1 MKSKIKLKYRI
12 LSIIFII
19 LAAAFLLI
27 GCGETATESDKA
39 SQNVSQ
45 VESEPVVSQP
55 EEVPEIE
62 VTPTEYLTFTA
73 PTYESFST
81 NNAEVTFKGNVKDGK
96 ELKLGEEVIICD
108 EAGNF
113 EKTVDLKHGNNTF
126 KFTVGEET
134 KTFKIYRRYVI
145 ITSYSPSNAQ
155 TYSAGVKLNVSAK
168 AKAGA
173 TITAK
178 FNGQTITLTEK
189 VDLNGGDSNYVGYFT
204 LPSGHFVDR
213 NLGKITFTGVH
224 NGWSET
230 FSSGIITCKKEDVV
244 VEYDPNATPS
254 GGNYINVGSGII
266 CEIVAFQAETFNGKD
281 TADKSRPYNNYLPEG
296 TVDYSGA
303 NLRTVS
309 GDNGYKHQLVT
320 LRCGRQ
326 VYLSKRRSPYKDFVP
341 VTKQYVGTLPDHNEL
356 GVASFGIDGHH
367 TTLVLDTDWKAPFT
381 LELKDQKYNNNFTVN
396 NVTFNYVDI
405 TFCYATVFEGEITIP
420 EDHPLFSDVKIIK
433 NEKTQDYTLR
443 FILKKQGAFYGWDAY
458 YNEQNQLCFK
468 FLNPTEVQEADNEY
482 GADLTGAV
490 ILIDVGHGGK
500 TDTGTGGVGKNEDCE
515 KKWNLILAKSIK
527 AELESIGATVYITR
541 ETDVEQ
547 LADQKVKMLKDL
559 KPDYCIA
566 IHHDGNASASLNGF
580 GSYYYQPYS
589 KAAAQ
594 IMQNHNANLTVN
606 GSKVYKSTSLKWH
619 YYFMGR
625 CSVCPVVLTE
635 NGYMTNKYDFNNVIN
650 MNVNNA
656 KAKAIT
662 AGIAEYFLSI
672 Q

>member
-1 MKSKIKLKYRI
+1 MKRTITVICCALGG
-12 LSIIFII
+12 II
-19 LAAAFLLI
+19 LALATAFLLI
-27 GCGETATESDKA
+27 KYGDKIFP
-39 SQNVSQ
+39 STNGGSYT
-45 VESEPVVSQP
+45 SEAAPVVSQP
-55 EEVPEIE
+55 VYVPEVE
-62 VTPTEYLTFTA
+62 LTPTEYLTFAT

-81 NNAEVTFKGNVKDGK
+81 NNSTVTFSGNVKDGK
-96 ELKLGEEVIICD
+96 ELKLGDEIIVCD
-108 EAGNF
+108 EMGNF
-113 EKTVDLKHGNNTF
+113 EKTVNLKHGNNTF
-126 KFTVGEET
+126 KFTVENES
-134 KTFKIYRRYVI
+134 KTFKIYRRYII
-145 ITSYSPSNAQ
+145 ITSYTPSNSQ

-173 TITAK
+173 TVTAK

-189 VDLNGGDSNYVGYFT
+189 MDTNGGDSNYTGYFT

-213 NLGKITFTGVH
+213 NLGKVTFTGVH
-224 NGWSET
+224 NGWSES
-230 FSSGIITCKKEDVV
+230 FSSGTITCKKEDVV
-244 VEYDPNATPS
+244 VDYDPDATPA

-296 TVDYSGA
+296 TVDYSSA
-303 NLRTVS
+303 TLRTVS
-309 GDNGYKHQLVT
+309 SDGGYKHQMVT

-326 VYLSKRRSPYKDFVP
+326 VYVSKRRSPYKDFTA

-356 GVASFGIDGHH
+356 SVASFGIDGHH

-443 FILKKQGAFYGWDAY
+443 FILKKQGGFYGWDAY
-458 YNEQNQLCFK
+458 YNEQDQLCFK
-468 FLNPTEVQEADNEY
+468 FLNPTKVTEAENEY
-482 GADLTGAV
+482 GADLTGTV

-500 TDTGTGGVGKNEDCE
+500 TDTGTGGVGKREDCE
-515 KKWNLILAKSIK
+515 KKWNLILAQSIK
-527 AELESIGATVYITR
+527 RELESIGATVYITR
-541 ETDVEQ
+541 TSDVEQ
-547 LADQKVKMLKDL
+547 LADYKVKMLKDL

-566 IHHDGNASASLNGF
+566 IHHDGNASSSLNGF
-580 GSYYYQPYS
+580 GAYYYQPYS

-594 IMQNHNANLTVN
+594 IMQNHNSNLTVN
-606 GSKVYKSTSLKWH
+606 GSKVYKNTSLKWH

-650 MNVNNA
+650 MDVNNA

>member
-1 MKSKIKLKYRI
+1 MKKTITVICCALGG
-12 LSIIFII
+12 II
-19 LAAAFLLI
+19 LALATAFLLI
-27 GCGETATESDKA
+27 KYGDKLVP
-39 SQNVSQ
+39 SQNSGSYLT
-45 VESEPVVSQP
+45 EEDPVVSQP
-55 EEVPEIE
+55 VYVPEVEI
-62 VTPTEYLTFTA
+62 TPTEYLTFTA
-73 PTYESFST
+73 PIYESFST
-81 NNAEVTFKGNVKDGK
+81 NNSTVTFKGNVKEGK
-96 ELKLGEEVIICD
+96 ELKLQDEVIVCD

-113 EKTVDLKHGNNTF
+113 EKTVNLKHGNNTF
-126 KFTVGEET
+126 KFTVGEES
-134 KTFKIYRRYVI
+134 KTFKIYRRYII
-145 ITSYSPSNAQ
+145 ITSFTPSNAQ

-189 VDLNGGDSNYVGYFT
+189 IDVNGGDSNYTGYFT

-213 NLGKITFTGVH
+213 NLGKVTFTGVH

-230 FSSGIITCKKEDVV
+230 FTSGIITCKKEDVV
-244 VEYDPNATPS
+244 VNYDPDATPA

-266 CEIVAFQAETFNGKD
+266 AEIVAFQAETFNGKD
-281 TADKSRPYNNYLPEG
+281 TTDKSRPYNNYLPEG
-296 TVDYSGA
+296 TVDYSSA
-303 NLRTVS
+303 TLRTVS
-309 GDNGYKHQLVT
+309 GDGGYKHQLVT

-326 VYLSKRRSPYKDFVP
+326 VYASKRRSPYKDFTV

-356 GVASFGIDGHH
+356 GVESFGIEGHH
-367 TTLVLDTDWKAPFT
+367 TTLVLNTDWKAPFT

-443 FILKKQGAFYGWDAY
+443 FILKKQGGFYGWDAY
-458 YNEQNQLCFK
+458 YNEQDQLCFK
-468 FLNPTEVQEADNEY
+468 FLNPTKVQEADNEY

-500 TDTGTGGVGKNEDCE
+500 TDTGSCNGKETE
-515 KKWNLILAKSIK
+515 KQWNLNLAKAIK
-527 AELESIGATVYITR
+527 KELESIGATVYITR
-541 ETDVEQ
+541 TSDVEQ
-547 LADQKVKMLKDL
+547 LADYKVKMLKDL

-566 IHHDGNASASLNGF
+566 IHHDGNNSTSMNGF
-580 GSYYYQPYS
+580 GAYYYHPYS

-594 IMQNHNANLTVN
+594 IMLNHNSNLTVDGN
-606 GSKVYKSTSLKWH
+606 KVYKNTTFKWH

-635 NGYMTNKYDFNNVIN
+635 NGYMTNKYDLGNITN
-650 MNVNNA
+650 MNVNTA
-656 KAKAIT
+656 KAKTIT

>member
-1 MKSKIKLKYRI
+1 MKKTIT
-12 LSIIFII
+12 IICCAVLGAA
-19 LAAAFLLI
+19 LALGSAFLLI
-27 GCGETATESDKA
+27 KYGDKLFPTQNGGSYLTEED
-39 SQNVSQ
+39 
-45 VESEPVVSQP
+45 PVVSQP
-55 EEVPEIE
+55 VDIPVEEI
-62 VTPTEYLTFTA
+62 TPTEYMTFTSPA
-73 PTYESFST
+73 YESFST
-81 NNAEVTFKGNVKDGK
+81 NDSSVTFKGNVKDGK
-96 ELKLGEEVIICD
+96 VLKLGNEIISCD

-113 EKTVDLKHGNNTF
+113 EKTVNLKHGNNTF
-126 KFTVGEET
+126 KFTVENET
-134 KTFKIYRRYVI
+134 KTFTVYRRYII
-145 ITSYSPSNAQ
+145 ITSYTPSNAQ
-155 TYSAGVKLNVSAK
+155 TYSAGAKLNVSAK

-173 TITAK
+173 TVTAK

-189 VDLNGGDSNYVGYFT
+189 ADENGGDSTFT
-204 LPSGHFVDR
+204 GSFGLPSGHFVDR
-213 NLGKITFTGVH
+213 NLGKVTFKGVH
-224 NGWSET
+224 SGWSESFT
-230 FSSGIITCKKEDVV
+230 SGTITCKKEDVV
-244 VEYDPNATPS
+244 VDYDPNATPA

-296 TVDYSGA
+296 TVDYSSA

-309 GDNGYKHQLVT
+309 SDGGYKHQMVT

-326 VYLSKRRSPYKDFVP
+326 VYVSKRRSPYKDFTA

-356 GVASFGIDGHH
+356 SVADFSIDGHH
-367 TTLVLDTDWKAPFT
+367 TVLTLDTDWKAPFT
-381 LELKDQKYNNNFTVN
+381 LELKDQKYNSNFTVN

-433 NEKTQDYTLR
+433 NEKTKDYTLR
-443 FILKKQGAFYGWDAY
+443 FILKKQGGFYGWDAY

-468 FLNPTEVQEADNEY
+468 FLNPTKVIEAENEY

-500 TDTGTGGVGKNEDCE
+500 TDTGSVGKGNEAE
-515 KKWNLILAKSIK
+515 KKWNLILAQSIK

-541 ETDVEQ
+541 TTDVEQ
-547 LADQKVKMLKDL
+547 LADYKVKMLKDL

-566 IHHDGNASASLNGF
+566 IHHDGNNSSSLNGF

-594 IMQNHNANLTVN
+594 FMQNHNSNLTVN
-606 GSKVYKSTSLKWH
+606 GSKVYKNTSLKWH

-635 NGYMTNKYDFNNVIN
+635 NGYMSNKYDLDNITN
-650 MNVNNA
+650 MTVNNA

>member
-1 MKSKIKLKYRI
+1 MKKTITVICCALGG
-12 LSIIFII
+12 II
-19 LAAAFLLI
+19 LALATAFLLI
-27 GCGETATESDKA
+27 KYGDKLVP
-39 SQNVSQ
+39 SQNSGSYLT
-45 VESEPVVSQP
+45 EEDPVVSQP
-55 EEVPEIE
+55 VYVPEVEI
-62 VTPTEYLTFTA
+62 TPTEYLTFTA
-73 PTYESFST
+73 PIYESFST
-81 NNAEVTFKGNVKDGK
+81 NNSTVTFKGNVKEGK
-96 ELKLGEEVIICD
+96 ELKLQDEVIVCD

-113 EKTVDLKHGNNTF
+113 EKTVNLKHGNNTF
-126 KFTVGEET
+126 KFTVGEES
-134 KTFKIYRRYVI
+134 KTFKIYRRYII
-145 ITSYSPSNAQ
+145 ITSFTPSNAQ

-189 VDLNGGDSNYVGYFT
+189 IDVNGGDSNYTGYFT

-213 NLGKITFTGVH
+213 NLGKVTFTGVH

-230 FSSGIITCKKEDVV
+230 FTSGIITCKKEDVV
-244 VEYDPNATPS
+244 VNYDPDATPA

-266 CEIVAFQAETFNGKD
+266 AEIVAFQAETFNGKD
-281 TADKSRPYNNYLPEG
+281 TTDKSRPYNNYLPEG
-296 TVDYSGA
+296 TVDYSSA
-303 NLRTVS
+303 TLRTVS
-309 GDNGYKHQLVT
+309 GDGGYKHQLVT

-326 VYLSKRRSPYKDFVP
+326 VYASKRRSPYKDFTV

-356 GVASFGIDGHH
+356 GVESFGIEGHH

-443 FILKKQGAFYGWDAY
+443 FILKKQGGFYGWDAY
-458 YNEQNQLCFK
+458 YNEQDQLCFK
-468 FLNPTEVQEADNEY
+468 FLNPTKVQEADNEY

-490 ILIDVGHGGK
+490 ILIDVGHGGE
-500 TDTGTGGVGKNEDCE
+500 TDTGSCNGKQTE
-515 KKWNLILAKSIK
+515 KQWNLNLAKAIK
-527 AELESIGATVYITR
+527 KELESIGATVYITR
-541 ETDVEQ
+541 TSDVEQ
-547 LADQKVKMLKDL
+547 LADYKVKMLKDL

-566 IHHDGNASASLNGF
+566 IHHDGNNSTSMNGF
-580 GSYYYQPYS
+580 GAYYYYPYS

-594 IMQNHNANLTVN
+594 IMLNHNSNLTVDGN
-606 GSKVYKSTSLKWH
+606 KVYKNTTFKWH

-635 NGYMTNKYDFNNVIN
+635 NGYMTNKYDLGNITN
-650 MNVNNA
+650 MNVNTA
-656 KAKAIT
+656 KAKTIT